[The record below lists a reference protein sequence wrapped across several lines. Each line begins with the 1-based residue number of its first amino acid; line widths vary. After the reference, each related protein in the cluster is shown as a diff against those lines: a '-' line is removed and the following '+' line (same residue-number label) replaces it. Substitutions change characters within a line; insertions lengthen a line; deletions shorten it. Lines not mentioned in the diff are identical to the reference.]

1 MSIYLAVARCLLDPE
16 RLFSFLE
23 NLLKFTLAS
32 IRFVGTIFSIIYRL
46 LCIQDC
52 VRLVLYPRNGE
63 NIKVSDSKIAQNVT
77 IRTKFTPIKTTLL
90 GLIQPRGTLSFI
102 ENRTFVNNAQMRVFG
117 HFCSTF
123 FPNNPLSTKKKS
135 QKKTSF

>member
-1 MSIYLAVARCLLDPE
+1 MSIYLAVKRSFRRCLLDPE

-63 NIKVSDSKIAQNVT
+63 NIRVSDSKIAQNVT

-102 ENRTFVNNAQMRVFG
+102 EDRAFVNN
-117 HFCSTF
+117 
-123 FPNNPLSTKKKS
+123 TKIRILNICFEFL
-135 QKKTSF
+135 TPE